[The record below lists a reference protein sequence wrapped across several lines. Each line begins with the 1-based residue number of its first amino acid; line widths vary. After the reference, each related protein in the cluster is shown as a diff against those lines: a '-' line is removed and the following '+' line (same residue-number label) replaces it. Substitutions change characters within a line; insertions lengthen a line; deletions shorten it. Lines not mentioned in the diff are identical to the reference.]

1 MPSEATDSALVVAV
15 GRWDADAFAEA
26 YRRHAGAMYA
36 VAWRTLRERAAAEDV
51 VQEVFVRLWEQPQ
64 RFEAERGSLRTFLLV
79 ETQGR
84 CLDLLR
90 SRARR
95 AQREERQARLS
106 PGEPYD
112 LELEIWDLTVAEQ
125 VREALA
131 TLSSDERRAIDLAYF
146 GRRSYREVADLL
158 GEPEGTV
165 KSRIRSA
172 LHKLRTTVSLDGI
185 EAPWMDP

>member
-1 MPSEATDSALVVAV
+1 
-15 GRWDADAFAEA
+15 
-26 YRRHAGAMYA
+26 
-36 VAWRTLRERAAAEDV
+36 LRERAAAEDV

-84 CLDLLR
+84 CLDLIR

-95 AQREERQARLS
+95 AQREERQARLQ

-146 GRRSYREVADLL
+146 GRRSYREVADVL
-158 GEPEGTV
+158 GVPEGTV
-165 KSRIRSA
+165 KSRIRSG

-185 EAPWMDP
+185 EAPWTDP